1 MVADCQ
7 PLLAVNTSP
16 PPVRKSAA
24 RESGILVTR
33 EVEVKHEVGSVH
45 EVKVN
50 YEVNVRHE
58 AEQVRCYVDFLR
70 SWNSPLLDRNMTSTS
85 FCSHIQ
91 ATIGSFTTWQQTK
104 LSQRIRIRAKSR

>member
-1 MVADCQ
+1 MPSTITPPSAPILGGAGRLVADCQ

-58 AEQVRCYVDFLR
+58 AEQEYDIDELLLTHPSNNWKLYYVAADEIKPTD
-70 SWNSPLLDRNMTSTS
+70 SD
-85 FCSHIQ
+85 
-91 ATIGSFTTWQQTK
+91 
-104 LSQRIRIRAKSR
+104 